1 MGSITP
7 ALFDGLLKKFYTPR
21 KLESM
26 LFKDF
31 PLLMAVEKLSNAGGS
46 SFEQPVMNGANTK
59 RSADYAT
66 AYAGTAPA
74 VAARFS
80 LPYVQDYAISEI
92 DGKVFA
98 ESNVNLGSYMKVFQQ
113 QTDASMRALRKS
125 YAMKLYRTGTG
136 SVCQLASTANTG
148 SSIIALANPADT
160 FCFEIGDVVQ
170 ASQTDG
176 GAVRGGTVTIADIDP
191 SAGTL
196 TCTGVYNSTITQGTA
211 SDFLYINGDAQNNA
225 TTPTVIPGL
234 LAWAPATTLSL
245 TVSFNG
251 VVRSTDRRRLAGLFF
266 PNTQA
271 YPIDEQIQNAI
282 TGLVANGATPNAAFL
297 NPVDH
302 LALVKVAGNK
312 VMRQQGGT
320 AQIGFQAVDFISSN
334 GTIPC
339 YPDPA
344 CPAGKAFVVDTN
356 GLVLVSM
363 GNIAEPM
370 KQGDATAVQKK
381 PGSDS
386 YYVAFGG
393 YPTFAVERPGQ
404 CIATVE
410 L

>member
-7 ALFDGLLKKFYTPR
+7 ALFDGLLQKFYTPR

-26 LFKDF
+26 LFDEF

-136 SVCQLASTANTG
+136 SVAQLASTANTA

-160 FCFEIGDVVQ
+160 YCFEIGDVIQ

-176 GAVRGGTVTIADIDP
+176 GLVRGGTSTIVDIDP

-196 TCTGVYNSTITQGTA
+196 TFNAVYNSTLTLSTT
-211 SDFLYINGDAQNNA
+211 SDYLYLNGDQQNA
-225 TTPTVIPGL
+225 STTPTVIPGL

-251 VVRSTDRRRLAGLFF
+251 VVRSTDRRRLAGLYY
-266 PNTQA
+266 PNTLA
-271 YPIDEQIQNAI
+271 YPVDEQIQNAI
-282 TGLVANGATPNAAFL
+282 TGLVANGGKPNAVFM

-320 AQIGFQAVDFISSN
+320 AKIGFQAVDFISSN

-344 CPAGKAFVVDTN
+344 CPAGKAFVVDTT

-363 GNIAEPM
+363 GNIAEAM
-370 KQGDATAVQKK
+370 KQGDASAVTRKA
-381 PGSDS
+381 GSDS
-386 YYVAFGG
+386 YYVQFGG

-404 CIATVE
+404 CIATAD